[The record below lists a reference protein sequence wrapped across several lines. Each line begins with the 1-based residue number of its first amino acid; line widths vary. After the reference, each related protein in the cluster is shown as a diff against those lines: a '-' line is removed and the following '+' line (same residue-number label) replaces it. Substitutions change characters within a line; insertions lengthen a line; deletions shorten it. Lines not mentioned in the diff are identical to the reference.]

1 MSSRPRLACATTRAG
16 LWLRTVQCEMSGR
29 VRSTIAAQRK
39 SDGQAAPVRARP
51 TSHFSAVLDQHYPQA
66 VKISWYE
73 CSTAKSRREFSAEAR
88 KSSRGAGRG
97 KAFCLVGGPPRGD
110 CESLP
115 IALRRSLQ

>member
-1 MSSRPRLACATTRAG
+1 MSSRPRLACATTHAG
-16 LWLRTVQCEMSGR
+16 LWLRTVQSEMSGR

-73 CSTAKSRREFSAEAR
+73 CSTANSRREFWAGNR
-88 KSSRGAGRG
+88 KTSRGGGGGKPFPFVRG
-97 KAFCLVGGPPRGD
+97 PSQGVCV
-110 CESLP
+110 
-115 IALRRSLQ
+115 RSP

>member
-16 LWLRTVQCEMSGR
+16 LWLRTVQSEMSGR

-39 SDGQAAPVRARP
+39 SDGRAAPVRARP

-73 CSTAKSRREFSAEAR
+73 CSTANSRRGFLTGAR
-88 KSSRGAGRG
+88 KNHSGAGGG
-97 KAFCLVGGPPRGD
+97 KD
-110 CESLP
+110 
-115 IALRRSLQ
+115 